1 MKNIFVE
8 VLLKNNERKNNEILK
23 KYAEKIIEKGI
34 RKNV

>member
-8 VLLKNNERKNNEILK
+8 VLLKNNERKKNEILK